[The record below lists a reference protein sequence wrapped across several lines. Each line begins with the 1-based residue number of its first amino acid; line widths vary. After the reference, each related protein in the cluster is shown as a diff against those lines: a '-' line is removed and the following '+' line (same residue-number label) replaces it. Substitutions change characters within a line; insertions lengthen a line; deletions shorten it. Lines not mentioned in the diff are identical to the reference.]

1 MIGLASSTKIRKIIP
16 KKKIYEKF
24 DKEINKNRKN
34 SFNEEISKITITNEI
49 SPYSLNIEEGK
60 EVKSI
65 FVIRID
71 LKDKN
76 ITDVNISML
85 SRYFGQKIVFVLVF
99 EEQAKLAIYQG
110 RLLQTEYKKLEEIEI
125 KLGGLNL
132 DIIWDNLVLAISG
145 YTIEKDNTLDDQIK
159 LEEEKKIL
167 IKQIEKLDKQARS
180 ESQPKKSFEL
190 HQKMLKLTKKLE
202 EL

>member
-24 DKEINKNRKN
+24 DKEINKNRKE
-34 SFNEEISKITITNEI
+34 SFNKEISRITITNEI

-65 FVIRID
+65 FVIKID
-71 LKDKN
+71 LGDKV
-76 ITDVNISML
+76 ITDANISML
-85 SRYFGQKIVFVLVF
+85 SRYFGQNILFLLVY
-99 EEQAKLAIYQG
+99 EDEAKLAIYQK
-110 RLLQTEYKKLEEIEI
+110 RLLQTEYKKFEEIEI
-125 KLGGLNL
+125 KLEGLNL
-132 DIIWDNLVLAISG
+132 DTIWDNLILSIPG
-145 YTIEKDNTLDDQIK
+145 YKLEKGNTLDEQIRI
-159 LEEEKKIL
+159 EEEKNKL

-180 ESQPKKSFEL
+180 ESQPKKSFEFY
-190 HQKMLKLTKKLE
+190 QQMVKIKKRLE